1 MILLPTTV
9 NLAGNGVQLCNDLVQ
24 SVTYQAFPSV
34 SNQAAEVPIATAGY
48 LTGHFFSGKNGAG
61 TDFGNVSLDS
71 DVSLLAYSGRSSV
84 NDLLV
89 YFFPPPSGTN

>member
-1 MILLPTTV
+1 MPTTT

-24 SVTYQAFPSV
+24 SVTWQAFADVTHTAS
-34 SNQAAEVPIATAGY
+34 EVPIQNAGY
-48 LTGHFFSGKNGAG
+48 LTGHFFSGKNGTG
-61 TDFGNVSLDS
+61 TDFGQVWIEMNM
-71 DVSLLAYSGRSSV
+71 SLLTYSGKASL